1 MRTPLFLSILF
12 YFSCSNS
19 LLKQLNK
26 SEDYES
32 PIKEAIEKVSPEQ
45 RFAMEWL
52 ISHMPKSDLQN
63 LSSEYLMDNS
73 KYAFKAKKNFP
84 WAKSV
89 PDEIFLNY
97 VLPYASLNERRDG
110 WRKDFFYKFSPLV
123 KDASSAYEA
132 AVILNN
138 NIFEMV
144 GVIYSTKR
152 PKADQSP
159 YESITAGL
167 ASCTGLSFL
176 LIDACRSVGIAA
188 RFVGTPMW
196 YNNSGNH
203 SWVEIWDNGW
213 HFTGAA
219 EPTGTELNEV
229 WFSEL
234 AGNAI
239 KGNMKY
245 GIFATTWSKSH
256 IYFPMDWLPK
266 VKKYRAIDVSDRYID
281 NYEISKNLVSVRIR
295 ALNTDGLRKVANVII
310 RGENDYFFEGK
321 SKDESYDLNDHLTV
335 MLPKGR
341 IFTVQSDNDIHVF
354 KVDQSCI
361 IDLSTE

>member
-1 MRTPLFLSILF
+1 MTK
-12 YFSCSNS
+12 S
-19 LLKQLNK
+19 LLILICISFLQGSSIKNK
-26 SEDYES
+26 LAIAGSNRLE
-32 PIKEAIEKVSPEQ
+32 IEKAIKQAPKDQ
-45 RFAMEWL
+45 RNAMKWL
-52 ISHMPKSDLQN
+52 VLNMPDEDLKK
-63 LSSEYLMDNS
+63 LSSEFLLTNS
-73 KYAFKAKKNFP
+73 RLAFEAKEIFIWSKTM
-84 WAKSV
+84 
-89 PDEIFLNY
+89 PDEIFFDY
-97 VLPYASLNERRDG
+97 VLPYASLNEKREL
-110 WRKDFFYKFSPLV
+110 WRKDFFNKFTPLV
-123 KDASSAYEA
+123 ENSKSAYEA
-132 AVILNN
+132 AAFLNN
-138 NIFEMV
+138 QIFEIL
-144 GVIYSTKR
+144 GVKYSTKR

-176 LIDACRSVGIAA
+176 LIDVCRSVGIAA

-219 EPTGTELNEV
+219 EPTGTELNDV

-256 IYFPMDWLPK
+256 IYFPMDWLPE
-266 VKKYRAIDVSDRYID
+266 VKKYRALDVSDRYIN
-281 NYEISKNLVSVRIR
+281 NYQKSKDLVSVRIR
-295 ALNTDGLRKVANVII
+295 ALNADGLRKVANVTI
-310 RGENDYFFEGK
+310 RGENNYFFEGK
-321 SKDESYDLNDHLTV
+321 SKGETFDSNDHLTV

-341 IFTVQSDNDIHVF
+341 IFTVQSDDDIHVF